1 MDRLRRP
8 RGPLLSLSH
17 PPLPLIFETIG
28 LPPPLRSSSRSR
40 WTALAALEVLFSLSR
55 AFRLYP
61 RVSRGEQARYKELVK
76 PRSSRGSRPIL
87 SLPRFFSRQ
96 HGLSFF
102 PHTVLFTLFSSHCPP
117 FPPPLPPLSPPLPS
131 PLPHTVLF
139 SLLSMIECVCDLLL
153 VGQEQPASPEA
164 LRPDRLLGLKLLL
177 QRINGRK
184 GLSSGSTAGTSTGFE
199 ASLFFL
205 IISASVEQPWWQG
218 GTNIGHLGIKCG
230 CVYWWPQARMRAAS
244 IMGMGEC

>member
-1 MDRLRRP
+1 M
-8 RGPLLSLSH
+8 
-17 PPLPLIFETIG
+17 
-28 LPPPLRSSSRSR
+28 RSSSRSR

-76 PRSSRGSRPIL
+76 PRSSRGSPE
-87 SLPRFFSRQ
+87 
-96 HGLSFF
+96 GL
-102 PHTVLFTLFSSHCPP
+102 VLFCHCPGSFLVSLTYPSSLTLFSSHCPP